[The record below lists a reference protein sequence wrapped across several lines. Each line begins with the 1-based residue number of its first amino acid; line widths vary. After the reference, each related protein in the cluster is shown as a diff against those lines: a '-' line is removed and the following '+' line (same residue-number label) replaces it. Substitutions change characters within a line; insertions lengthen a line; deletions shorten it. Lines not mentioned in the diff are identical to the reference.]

1 MYFMEKHN
9 IHNMS
14 CTSSL
19 EEWKILEGFP
29 DVKELP
35 KFLRYGGKESF
46 KESVFFQKHYDL
58 GHTLLQQLP
67 RWDDRFVTLKP
78 DRNIQKLQQM
88 LIFLWCMKEED
99 LVWKYD
105 VSEGKEEEAWYFWIG
120 GVKTFHW
127 VRVFQKRAGIV
138 VDGKVW
144 PKTKEH
150 LYKNIYTLFHAPW
163 ATTQQLSMFKKEIQ
177 H

>member
-1 MYFMEKHN
+1 MEKHN

-88 LIFLWCMKEED
+88 LIFLWCMK
-99 LVWKYD
+99 
-105 VSEGKEEEAWYFWIG
+105 
-120 GVKTFHW
+120 
-127 VRVFQKRAGIV
+127 
-138 VDGKVW
+138 
-144 PKTKEH
+144 
-150 LYKNIYTLFHAPW
+150 
-163 ATTQQLSMFKKEIQ
+163 
-177 H
+177 